1 MTEFTQQ
8 LRDSMVPH
16 IRGLD
21 VYQGVEPVEVMAE
34 RAGIPQEKII
44 RLNGNENPHGPSPA
58 VAAALADFPNFNHY
72 PDPEQ
77 RQLRQALSG
86 YVGID
91 PERIIAGNGSD
102 ELIDMLFRMF
112 IGPGDNII
120 NLTPTFGMYSLGA
133 EICGGQ
139 AVSVPRDENFDI
151 DLESVKLAITDRTK
165 AVVVCSP
172 NNPTGNMPTEAE
184 VRALLDTGI
193 LVIVDEAYYEFSGQT
208 VLPLLDEYPNLV
220 VLRTFSKW
228 AGLAGLRIGLGAMHP
243 DLARA
248 MMSVKPPYNVNL
260 AAEVAL
266 IASLEDMTGLLER
279 VNAII
284 AERERMHGLLE
295 AIPNRQA
302 LPIPRQLHPVP
313 TARRQRPPSLRRPL
327 QPGHIP
333 APLEQPPPQGLRP
346 HVRRLPRRKRR
357 GGRRPGR
364 THKLPLPV
372 MTSPY
377 SLSLDDSSYSLS
389 LEGEG

>member
-1 MTEFTQQ
+1 MAGQESMAEFTEQLQQ
-8 LRDSMVPH
+8 SMLPH

-21 VYQGVEPVEVMAE
+21 VYQGVEPIEVMAE

-44 RLNGNENPHGPSPA
+44 RLNGNENPYGPSPA
-58 VAAALADFPNFNHY
+58 VASALAGFPNFNHY

-112 IGPGDNII
+112 IGPGDNIV
-120 NLTPTFGMYSLGA
+120 NLTPTFGMYSLGS

-139 AVSVPRDENFDI
+139 AVSVPRDDNFEI
-151 DLESVKLAITDRTK
+151 DLEGVKLAITPRTK
-165 AVVVCSP
+165 AIVICSP

-184 VRALLDTGI
+184 VRSLLETGI
-193 LVIVDEAYYEFSGQT
+193 LVIVDEAYYEFCGQT
-208 VLPLLDEYPNLV
+208 VMPLLDEFPNLV

-243 DLARA
+243 DLART

-266 IASLEDMTGLLER
+266 IASLEDMPALLER
-279 VNAII
+279 VNAIV
-284 AERERMHGLLE
+284 AERERMTGLLS
-295 AIPNRQA
+295 AIPTVKPYPSRANFILCQLPEGSGQWVFDGLCNRGIFLRHWSNPRLIDCVRTSVGLPEENDAVASA
-302 LPIPRQLHPVP
+302 LAEL
-313 TARRQRPPSLRRPL
+313 T
-327 QPGHIP
+327 
-333 APLEQPPPQGLRP
+333 
-346 HVRRLPRRKRR
+346 
-357 GGRRPGR
+357 
-364 THKLPLPV
+364 
-372 MTSPY
+372 
-377 SLSLDDSSYSLS
+377 
-389 LEGEG
+389 EGAHG

>member
-1 MTEFTQQ
+1 MAEFTEQMQQ
-8 LRDSMVPH
+8 SMLPH

-34 RAGIPQEKII
+34 RAGIPPEKII
-44 RLNGNENPHGPSPA
+44 RLNGNENPYGPSPA
-58 VAAALADFPNFNHY
+58 VAKALAEFPNFNHY

-86 YVGID
+86 YVGVD

-139 AVSVPRDENFDI
+139 AVSVPRDAEFDI
-151 DLESVKLAITDRTK
+151 DLESVKLAITPRTK
-165 AVVVCSP
+165 AIVVCSP

-208 VLPLLDEYPNLV
+208 LMPLLDEYPNLV

-243 DLARA
+243 DLART

-260 AAEVAL
+260 AAETAL
-266 IASLEDMTGLLER
+266 IASLEDMPALLER
-279 VNAII
+279 VNAIV
-284 AERERMHGLLE
+284 AERERMYGLLS
-295 AIPNRQA
+295 AIPTVKPYPSQA
-302 LPIPRQLHPVP
+302 NFILCQLPEGSGQQVFEGLCSRGIFLRHWNNPRLKDC
-313 TARRQRPPSLRRPL
+313 
-327 QPGHIP
+327 I
-333 APLEQPPPQGLRP
+333 
-346 HVRRLPRRKRR
+346 
-357 GGRRPGR
+357 R
-364 THKLPLPV
+364 TSVGFPEENDAVAAALTEL
-372 MTSPY
+372 TSP
-377 SLSLDDSSYSLS
+377 LS
-389 LEGEG
+389 LEGQG

>member
-1 MTEFTQQ
+1 MAEFTEQLQQ
-8 LRDSMVPH
+8 SMLPH

-34 RAGIPQEKII
+34 RAGIPPEQII
-44 RLNGNENPHGPSPA
+44 RLNGNENPYGPSPA
-58 VAAALADFPNFNHY
+58 VAKALAGFPNFNHY

-86 YVGID
+86 YVGVD

-139 AVSVPRDENFDI
+139 AVSVPRDADFEI
-151 DLESVKLAITDRTK
+151 DLESVKLAITPRTK
-165 AVVVCSP
+165 AIVVCSP
-172 NNPTGNMPTEAE
+172 NNPTGNMPSEAE

-208 VLPLLDEYPNLV
+208 LMPLLDEYPNLV

-243 DLARA
+243 DLART

-260 AAEVAL
+260 AAETAL
-266 IASLEDMTGLLER
+266 IASLEDMPALLER
-279 VNAII
+279 VNAIV
-284 AERERMHGLLE
+284 AERERMYGLLSD
-295 AIPNRQA
+295 IPTVKPYPSRANFILCQLPEGSGQQVFEGLCNLGIFLRHWNNPRLKDCVRTSVGFPEENDAVAAA
-302 LPIPRQLHPVP
+302 LAEL
-313 TARRQRPPSLRRPL
+313 TNPL
-327 QPGHIP
+327 
-333 APLEQPPPQGLRP
+333 
-346 HVRRLPRRKRR
+346 
-357 GGRRPGR
+357 
-364 THKLPLPV
+364 
-372 MTSPY
+372 SP
-377 SLSLDDSSYSLS
+377 
-389 LEGEG
+389 EGE

>member
-1 MTEFTQQ
+1 MSGQESMAKFTEQLQQ
-8 LRDSMVPH
+8 SMLPH

-21 VYQGVEPVEVMAE
+21 VYEGVEPVEVMAE
-34 RAGIPQEKII
+34 RAGIPPEKII
-44 RLNGNENPHGPSPA
+44 RLNGNENPYGPSPA
-58 VAAALADFPNFNHY
+58 VAKALAEFPNFNHY

-86 YVGID
+86 YVGVD

-139 AVSVPRDENFDI
+139 AVSVPRDAEFEI
-151 DLESVKLAITDRTK
+151 DLEGVKLAITPRTK
-165 AVVVCSP
+165 AIVVCSP
-172 NNPTGNMPTEAE
+172 NNPTGNMPGEAE

-208 VLPLLDEYPNLV
+208 LMPLLDEYPNLV

-243 DLARA
+243 DLART

-260 AAEVAL
+260 AAETAL
-266 IASLEDMTGLLER
+266 IASLDDMPALLER
-279 VNAII
+279 VNAIVV
-284 AERERMHGLLE
+284 ERERMHGLLS
-295 AIPNRQA
+295 AIPTVKPYPSRANFILCQLPEGSGQQVFEDLCNRGIFLRHWNNPRLKDCVRTSVGFPEENDAVAAA
-302 LPIPRQLHPVP
+302 LTEL
-313 TARRQRPPSLRRPL
+313 
-327 QPGHIP
+327 
-333 APLEQPPPQGLRP
+333 
-346 HVRRLPRRKRR
+346 
-357 GGRRPGR
+357 
-364 THKLPLPV
+364 
-372 MTSPY
+372 TSP
-377 SLSLDDSSYSLS
+377 LSL
-389 LEGEG
+389 

>member
-1 MTEFTQQ
+1 MSGQESMAKFTEQLQQ
-8 LRDSMVPH
+8 SMLPH

-21 VYQGVEPVEVMAE
+21 VYEGVEPVEVMAE
-34 RAGIPQEKII
+34 RAGIPPEKII
-44 RLNGNENPHGPSPA
+44 RLNGNENPYGPSPA
-58 VAAALADFPNFNHY
+58 VAKALAEFPNFNHY

-86 YVGID
+86 YVGVD

-139 AVSVPRDENFDI
+139 AVSVPRDAEFEI
-151 DLESVKLAITDRTK
+151 DLEGVKLAITPRTK
-165 AVVVCSP
+165 AIVVCSP
-172 NNPTGNMPTEAE
+172 NNPTGNMPREAE

-208 VLPLLDEYPNLV
+208 LMPLLDEYPNLV

-243 DLARA
+243 DLART

-260 AAEVAL
+260 AAETAL
-266 IASLEDMTGLLER
+266 IASLDDMPALLER
-279 VNAII
+279 VNAIVV
-284 AERERMHGLLE
+284 ERERMHGLLS
-295 AIPNRQA
+295 AIPTVKPYPSRANFILCQLPEGSGQQVFEDLCNRGIFLRHWNNSRLKDCVRTSVGFPEENDAVAAA
-302 LPIPRQLHPVP
+302 LTEL
-313 TARRQRPPSLRRPL
+313 
-327 QPGHIP
+327 
-333 APLEQPPPQGLRP
+333 
-346 HVRRLPRRKRR
+346 
-357 GGRRPGR
+357 
-364 THKLPLPV
+364 
-372 MTSPY
+372 TSP
-377 SLSLDDSSYSLS
+377 LSL
-389 LEGEG
+389 

>member
-1 MTEFTQQ
+1 MAEFTEQMQQ
-8 LRDSMVPH
+8 SMLPH
-16 IRGLD
+16 IRGLE

-34 RAGIPQEKII
+34 RAGIPPEKII
-44 RLNGNENPHGPSPA
+44 RLNGNENPYGPSPA
-58 VAAALADFPNFNHY
+58 VAKALADFPNFNHY

-86 YVGID
+86 YVGVE

-133 EICGGQ
+133 EICGGE
-139 AVSVPRDENFDI
+139 AVSVPRDAEFEI
-151 DLESVKLAITDRTK
+151 DLEGVKLAITPRTK
-165 AVVVCSP
+165 AIVVCSP

-208 VLPLLDEYPNLV
+208 LMPLLDEYPNLV

-243 DLARA
+243 YLARS

-260 AAEVAL
+260 AAETAL
-266 IASLEDMTGLLER
+266 IASLEDMPALLER
-279 VNAII
+279 VNAIVN
-284 AERERMHGLLE
+284 ERQRMFGLLS
-295 AIPNRQA
+295 AIPTVKPYPSRANFILCQLPEGSGQRVFEGLCNRGIFLRHWNNPRLKDCVRTSVGFPEENDAVAAA
-302 LPIPRQLHPVP
+302 LAEL
-313 TARRQRPPSLRRPL
+313 
-327 QPGHIP
+327 
-333 APLEQPPPQGLRP
+333 
-346 HVRRLPRRKRR
+346 
-357 GGRRPGR
+357 
-364 THKLPLPV
+364 
-372 MTSPY
+372 TSP
-377 SLSLDDSSYSLS
+377 LS
-389 LEGEG
+389 LEGRGLG